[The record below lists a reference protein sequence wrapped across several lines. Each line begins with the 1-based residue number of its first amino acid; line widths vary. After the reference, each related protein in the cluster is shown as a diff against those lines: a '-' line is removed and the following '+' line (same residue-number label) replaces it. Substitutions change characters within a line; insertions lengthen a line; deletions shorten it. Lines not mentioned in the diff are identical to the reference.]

1 MFCKEAGA
9 SIEVA
14 GILENPDMSR
24 LDRSLIA
31 RLPAFQGLTPD
42 DLDRAIA
49 AASQRLGAGFRY
61 TEYPG
66 VEHNAWDATYRNPAM
81 WQWMFSQ
88 RRQ

>member
-1 MFCKEAGA
+1 MVDQVADVADPYQATVNRLRDVPTWIFHGA
-9 SIEVA
+9 
-14 GILENPDMSR
+14 
-24 LDRSLIA
+24 LDALV
-31 RLPAFQGLTPD
+31 PTTD
-42 DLDRAIA
+42 DRAIA